1 MGSRYFITG
10 VELGMI
16 RALIEMKEYDGIIT
30 ILDKIEYEQ
39 YVAEK
44 EEFDKNNNIK
54 HKKEE
59 IKMGKDKIVEVNN
72 TKEDKKDKKK
82 KKKKNTSKNTKK

>member
-1 MGSRYFITG
+1 
-10 VELGMI
+10 
-16 RALIEMKEYDGIIT
+16 MKEYNDILP

-44 EEFDKNNNIK
+44 KEFDKNNNIK
-54 HKKEE
+54 NKKED
-59 IKMGKDKIVEVNN
+59 IKMGKAKIVEVNN